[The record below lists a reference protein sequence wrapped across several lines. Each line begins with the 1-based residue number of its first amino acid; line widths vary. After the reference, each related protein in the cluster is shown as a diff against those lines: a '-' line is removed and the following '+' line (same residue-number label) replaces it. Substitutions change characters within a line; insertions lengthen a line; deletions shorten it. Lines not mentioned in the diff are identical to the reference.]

1 MTIGEIPTRPVTDL
15 LSLRTLHVETRYCN
29 FVHLAR
35 SIINTNSDFVS
46 VSFVQFLLVS
56 AVDPRGKVVYRGTSS
71 AGATHHGKQHRTTS
85 KAVPEGALAA
95 KKTTEIAAMFSNIK
109 LNQTTDIIIDDSEVT
124 EDTASELSTD
134 DAYSSMRRFRSNQNT
149 KKNGFTK
156 SMENSL
162 GYLP

>member
-1 MTIGEIPTRPVTDL
+1 
-15 LSLRTLHVETRYCN
+15 
-29 FVHLAR
+29 
-35 SIINTNSDFVS
+35 
-46 VSFVQFLLVS
+46 
-56 AVDPRGKVVYRGTSS
+56 
-71 AGATHHGKQHRTTS
+71 
-85 KAVPEGALAA
+85 
-95 KKTTEIAAMFSNIK
+95 MFSNIK

-134 DAYSSMRRFRSNQNT
+134 DAYSSMRRFRSNQTT